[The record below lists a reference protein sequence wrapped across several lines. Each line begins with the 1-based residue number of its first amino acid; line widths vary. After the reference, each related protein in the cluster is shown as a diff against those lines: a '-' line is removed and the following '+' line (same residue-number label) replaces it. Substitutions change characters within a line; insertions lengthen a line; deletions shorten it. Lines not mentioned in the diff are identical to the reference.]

1 MIGFVQ
7 GMTTKKQ
14 KNKMTGFVLNM
25 AVFAFDFTGFSLR
38 TTGFVPIM
46 TGCVLYMKIFVFQY
60 SHFAELNTEDIGI
73 GGKLHVPRVVPNY

>member
-1 MIGFVQ
+1 
-7 GMTTKKQ
+7 
-14 KNKMTGFVLNM
+14 M

-46 TGCVLYMKIFVFQY
+46 TGCVLYMKILVVQY

-73 GGKLHVPRVVPNY
+73 LTMIY